1 MRFGFLINE
10 VLTGLR
16 RNVTMT
22 VAMILTTAIS
32 IGLFGGGL
40 LVVRLADSSRNI
52 YLDRVESQVFLTN
65 DVSANDPTCDADPCK
80 ALRKQIED
88 RDDVKSVRFL
98 NRDDA
103 YDDAIKKFPQYK
115 DVAGKDAFPA
125 SFIVK
130 LDDPEQH
137 KEFDDAIVGQP
148 GVLNV
153 LNQKDLIDRLFAVLD
168 GLSNAAF
175 AVALVQ
181 AVGAI
186 LLIANMV
193 QVAAYTR
200 RTEVGIMR
208 LVGASR
214 WYTQLPFLVEAMLAA
229 FIGVVIAILG
239 LIMVRA
245 LFLEKALNQF
255 YQANLIARI
264 DYADI
269 LYIAP
274 ILLFVGVAMAGVT
287 GVRHAASVRA
297 ALAVAKKKVDEA
309 TRRNNQVVATNR
321 KARHNYSILETFEA
335 GVALMGT
342 EVKSLRDGQASLA
355 DAFAT
360 VDDGEIWLRNLH
372 IPEYHAGSWTN
383 HAPRRN
389 RKLLLHRSQIDNLI
403 GKIRDGNLTLVPLS
417 LYFTDGKVK
426 VELALARGKQTH
438 DKRQDMAKRD
448 ADREVTRELG
458 RRAKGMT

>member
-10 VLTGLR
+10 VFTGLR

-40 LVVRLADSSRNI
+40 LVVRLADSSRTI
-52 YLDRVESQVFLTN
+52 YLDRVESQVFLNN
-65 DVSANDPTCDADPCK
+65 DVSANDPSCDADPCA

-88 RDDVKSVRFL
+88 RDDVRSVRFL
-98 NRDDA
+98 NRDQA
-103 YDDAIKKFPQYK
+103 YDDAIAKFPQYK

-130 LDDPEQH
+130 LNNPEEH
-137 KEFDDAIVGQP
+137 EDFDRSLVGQP

-168 GLSNAAF
+168 GLSSVAF

-214 WYTQLPFLVEAMLAA
+214 WYTQLPFLLEAMLAA
-229 FIGVVIAILG
+229 FLGVVISILG
-239 LIMVRA
+239 LITVRA
-245 LFLEKALNQF
+245 LFLDQALSQF
-255 YQANLIARI
+255 YEANLIARI

-269 LYIAP
+269 LYISP
-274 ILLFVGVAMAGVT
+274 LLLFVALAMAGVT
-287 GVRHAASVRA
+287 AYATLRLYVRR
-297 ALAVAKKKVDEA
+297 
-309 TRRNNQVVATNR
+309 
-321 KARHNYSILETFEA
+321 
-335 GVALMGT
+335 
-342 EVKSLRDGQASLA
+342 
-355 DAFAT
+355 
-360 VDDGEIWLRNLH
+360 
-372 IPEYHAGSWTN
+372 
-383 HAPRRN
+383 
-389 RKLLLHRSQIDNLI
+389 
-403 GKIRDGNLTLVPLS
+403 
-417 LYFTDGKVK
+417 
-426 VELALARGKQTH
+426 
-438 DKRQDMAKRD
+438 
-448 ADREVTRELG
+448 
-458 RRAKGMT
+458 

>member
-1 MRFGFLINE
+1 VRFGFLINE

-40 LVVRLADSSRNI
+40 LVVRLADQSRDI

-65 DVSANDPTCDADPCK
+65 DVSANDPSCDADPCK
-80 ALRKQIED
+80 ALRQQIED
-88 RDDVKSVRFL
+88 RKDVRSVRFL
-98 NRDDA
+98 NRDEA
-103 YDDAIKKFPQYK
+103 YDDAIKKFPQYR
-115 DVAGKDAFPA
+115 DVAGREAFPA

-137 KEFDDAIVGQP
+137 QDFDESMVGKP

-168 GLSNAAF
+168 GLSSAAF

-181 AVGAI
+181 AVGAV

-200 RTEVGIMR
+200 RTEIGIMR

-229 FIGVVIAILG
+229 FIGVVISVLG
-239 LIMVRA
+239 LIAVRA
-245 LFLEKALNQF
+245 LFLENALNQF

-274 ILLFVGVAMAGVT
+274 ILFFVGVVMAGVT
-287 GVRHAASVRA
+287 AYVTLRLYVRR
-297 ALAVAKKKVDEA
+297 
-309 TRRNNQVVATNR
+309 
-321 KARHNYSILETFEA
+321 
-335 GVALMGT
+335 
-342 EVKSLRDGQASLA
+342 
-355 DAFAT
+355 
-360 VDDGEIWLRNLH
+360 
-372 IPEYHAGSWTN
+372 
-383 HAPRRN
+383 
-389 RKLLLHRSQIDNLI
+389 
-403 GKIRDGNLTLVPLS
+403 
-417 LYFTDGKVK
+417 
-426 VELALARGKQTH
+426 
-438 DKRQDMAKRD
+438 
-448 ADREVTRELG
+448 
-458 RRAKGMT
+458 

>member
-10 VLTGLR
+10 VLTGFR

-40 LVVRLADSSRNI
+40 LVVRLADQSRSI

-80 ALRKQIED
+80 ALRQQIED
-88 RDDVKSVRFL
+88 RDDVRSVRFL
-98 NRDDA
+98 NRDEA

-115 DVAGKDAFPA
+115 DVAGRDAFPA

-130 LDDPEQH
+130 LNDPEQH
-137 KEFDDAIVGQP
+137 KGFDDAIVGQP

-153 LNQKDLIDRLFAVLD
+153 LNQKDLIDRLFAILD

-181 AVGAI
+181 AVGAV

-200 RTEVGIMR
+200 RTEIGIMR

-229 FIGVVIAILG
+229 FIGVVISIVG
-239 LIMVRA
+239 LILVRA
-245 LFLEKALNQF
+245 LFLEKALDQF
-255 YQANLIARI
+255 YQANLIARV

-287 GVRHAASVRA
+287 AYATLRLYVRR
-297 ALAVAKKKVDEA
+297 
-309 TRRNNQVVATNR
+309 
-321 KARHNYSILETFEA
+321 
-335 GVALMGT
+335 
-342 EVKSLRDGQASLA
+342 
-355 DAFAT
+355 
-360 VDDGEIWLRNLH
+360 
-372 IPEYHAGSWTN
+372 
-383 HAPRRN
+383 
-389 RKLLLHRSQIDNLI
+389 
-403 GKIRDGNLTLVPLS
+403 
-417 LYFTDGKVK
+417 
-426 VELALARGKQTH
+426 
-438 DKRQDMAKRD
+438 
-448 ADREVTRELG
+448 
-458 RRAKGMT
+458 

>member
-1 MRFGFLINE
+1 VRLGFLLNE

-22 VAMILTTAIS
+22 IAMILTTAIS

-40 LVVRLADSSRNI
+40 LVVRLADNSRAI

-80 ALRKQIED
+80 SLRQRIED
-88 RDDVKSVRFL
+88 RDDVRSVRFL

-103 YDDAIKKFPQYK
+103 YNDAIKKFPQYK

-125 SFIVK
+125 SFVVK
-130 LDDPEQH
+130 LDNPEQH
-137 KEFDDAIVGQP
+137 KDFDDAIAGQP

-181 AVGAI
+181 AVGAV

-214 WYTQLPFLVEAMLAA
+214 WYTQLPFLLEACLAA
-229 FIGVVIAILG
+229 LIGVVISIVG
-239 LIMVRA
+239 LIIVRA
-245 LFLEKALNQF
+245 FFLDKALSQF
-255 YQANLIARI
+255 YEANLIARV

-274 ILLFVGVAMAGVT
+274 ILIFVGVAMAGAT
-287 GVRHAASVRA
+287 GYGTLRLYVRR
-297 ALAVAKKKVDEA
+297 
-309 TRRNNQVVATNR
+309 
-321 KARHNYSILETFEA
+321 
-335 GVALMGT
+335 
-342 EVKSLRDGQASLA
+342 
-355 DAFAT
+355 
-360 VDDGEIWLRNLH
+360 
-372 IPEYHAGSWTN
+372 
-383 HAPRRN
+383 
-389 RKLLLHRSQIDNLI
+389 
-403 GKIRDGNLTLVPLS
+403 
-417 LYFTDGKVK
+417 
-426 VELALARGKQTH
+426 
-438 DKRQDMAKRD
+438 
-448 ADREVTRELG
+448 
-458 RRAKGMT
+458 

>member
-1 MRFGFLINE
+1 VRFGFLLNE
-10 VLTGLR
+10 VWTGLR

-22 VAMILTTAIS
+22 FAMILTTAIS

-40 LVVRLADSSRNI
+40 LVVRLADNSRDI

-80 ALRKQIED
+80 ALRSQIEA
-88 RDDVKSVRFL
+88 RDDVRSVRFL
-98 NRDDA
+98 NREDA
-103 YDDAIKKFPQYK
+103 YNDAIKKFPQYK
-115 DVAGKDAFPA
+115 DVAGTDAFPA
-125 SFIVK
+125 SFVVK
-130 LDDPEQH
+130 LDNPEQH
-137 KEFDDAIVGQP
+137 KDFDEAMAGQP

-200 RTEVGIMR
+200 RTEIGIMR

-214 WYTQLPFLVEAMLAA
+214 WYTQLPFLLEAMLAA
-229 FIGVVIAILG
+229 LIGVLISIAG
-239 LIMVRA
+239 LIVVRA

-255 YQANLIARI
+255 YEANLIARV

-274 ILLFVGVAMAGVT
+274 ILIFVGVVMAGVT
-287 GVRHAASVRA
+287 AYVTLRLYVRR
-297 ALAVAKKKVDEA
+297 
-309 TRRNNQVVATNR
+309 
-321 KARHNYSILETFEA
+321 
-335 GVALMGT
+335 
-342 EVKSLRDGQASLA
+342 
-355 DAFAT
+355 
-360 VDDGEIWLRNLH
+360 
-372 IPEYHAGSWTN
+372 
-383 HAPRRN
+383 
-389 RKLLLHRSQIDNLI
+389 
-403 GKIRDGNLTLVPLS
+403 
-417 LYFTDGKVK
+417 
-426 VELALARGKQTH
+426 
-438 DKRQDMAKRD
+438 
-448 ADREVTRELG
+448 
-458 RRAKGMT
+458 

>member
-1 MRFGFLINE
+1 VRFGFLLNE
-10 VLTGLR
+10 VWTGLR

-22 VAMILTTAIS
+22 IAMILTTAIS

-40 LVVRLADSSRNI
+40 LVVRLADNSRAI

-80 ALRKQIED
+80 GLRQKIED
-88 RDDVKSVRFL
+88 RDDVRSVRFL

-125 SFIVK
+125 SFVVK
-130 LDDPEQH
+130 LDNPEQH
-137 KEFDDAIVGQP
+137 KDFDDSMAGQP

-181 AVGAI
+181 AVGAV

-214 WYTQLPFLVEAMLAA
+214 WYTQLPFLVEACLAA
-229 FIGVVIAILG
+229 FIGVVISIIG
-239 LIMVRA
+239 LIIVRA
-245 LFLEKALNQF
+245 LFLENALNQF
-255 YQANLIARI
+255 YEANLIARV

-274 ILLFVGVAMAGVT
+274 ILIFVGVAMAGAT
-287 GVRHAASVRA
+287 AYATLRLYVRR
-297 ALAVAKKKVDEA
+297 
-309 TRRNNQVVATNR
+309 
-321 KARHNYSILETFEA
+321 
-335 GVALMGT
+335 
-342 EVKSLRDGQASLA
+342 
-355 DAFAT
+355 
-360 VDDGEIWLRNLH
+360 
-372 IPEYHAGSWTN
+372 
-383 HAPRRN
+383 
-389 RKLLLHRSQIDNLI
+389 
-403 GKIRDGNLTLVPLS
+403 
-417 LYFTDGKVK
+417 
-426 VELALARGKQTH
+426 
-438 DKRQDMAKRD
+438 
-448 ADREVTRELG
+448 
-458 RRAKGMT
+458 

>member
-1 MRFGFLINE
+1 MRFGFLLNE

-22 VAMILTTAIS
+22 IAMILTTAIS

-40 LVVRLADSSRNI
+40 LVVRLADQSRAI

-80 ALRKQIED
+80 ALRAKIEA

-103 YDDAIKKFPQYK
+103 YNDAIKKFPQYK

-130 LDDPEQH
+130 LDNPEQH
-137 KEFDDAIVGQP
+137 KDFDDAIAGQP

-168 GLSNAAF
+168 GMSNAAF

-200 RTEVGIMR
+200 RTEIGIMR

-229 FIGVVIAILG
+229 FIGVVIAIVG
-239 LIMVRA
+239 LILVRA
-245 LFLEKALNQF
+245 LFLENALNQF
-255 YQANLIARI
+255 YEANLIAKV

-269 LYIAP
+269 SLHRAVDVVPRRGDGRRHRLRHLAP
-274 ILLFVGVAMAGVT
+274 L
-287 GVRHAASVRA
+287 RA
-297 ALAVAKKKVDEA
+297 ALAVAKKADP
-309 TRRNNQVVATNR
+309 TRSTQQPGRRDQSQGAAQLFDPRDVRGRGRADGHRGEEPARRPGLAGRRVRDRRRRRDLAAQPAHPGVSPRQLDQPRAAAQPQAVVAPQPD
-321 KARHNYSILETFEA
+321 RH
-335 GVALMGT
+335 
-342 EVKSLRDGQASLA
+342 A
-355 DAFAT
+355 DRQ
-360 VDDGEIWLRNLH
+360 D
-372 IPEYHAGSWTN
+372 
-383 HAPRRN
+383 PRRQPDAGAAVAV
-389 RKLLLHRSQIDNLI
+389 LLR
-403 GKIRDGNLTLVPLS
+403 
-417 LYFTDGKVK
+417 
-426 VELALARGKQTH
+426 
-438 DKRQDMAKRD
+438 RQGQGR
-448 ADREVTRELG
+448 TRAG
-458 RRAKGMT
+458 PR